1 MSYSKITFLYPEE
14 TEEAYENVNMPV
26 PKPQTCQIL
35 TFDSASNPS
44 AWGPS
49 YWTSLHIMSYF
60 YPAKASNIQRDRMV
74 QRILAISNELPC
86 VECQQ
91 HSSAY
96 IQKYFKQLPDICSG
110 RDKLFAFFVDFH
122 NQVNKRYGKKV
133 YTVEEA
139 KKLYSGKFQRAV
151 IV

>member
-1 MSYSKITFLYPEE
+1 MSYSKITYLYPD
-14 TEEAYENVNMPV
+14 EEAYENVDMPV

-35 TFDSASNPS
+35 TFDSANDPK
-44 AWGPS
+44 AWGYH
-49 YWTSLHIMSYF
+49 YWMSLHITSYF
-60 YPAKASNIQRDRMV
+60 YPIKASRIQRDRMV
-74 QRILAISNELPC
+74 QRILSIPNELPC
-86 VECQQ
+86 EECQY
-91 HSSAY
+91 HSAAY
-96 IQKYFKQLPDICSG
+96 IQKNFNRLPDICSG

-122 NQVNKRYGKKV
+122 NQVNKRYGKKI